1 VTVENRGCAWNLR
14 TLGLTFGDHIEVKNK
29 GPAAVLP
36 QLIGAPT
43 VALVAAIPGGQAVP
57 LIPRKMGQY
66 ALVDRSHDFTQANV
80 YVLAYPT
87 HAVTGLD
94 GKFSIQG
101 LPVGKAKLT
110 AFLPVFGKPQTQEI
124 EVVADQP
131 LEVTLTLP
139 FSEQDYDASKVDRE
153 RPAASAEPAPAK

>member
-1 VTVENRGCAWNLR
+1 
-14 TLGLTFGDHIEVKNK
+14 
-29 GPAAVLP
+29 
-36 QLIGAPT
+36 
-43 VALVAAIPGGQAVP
+43 
-57 LIPRKMGQY
+57 
-66 ALVDRSHDFTQANV
+66 
-80 YVLAYPT
+80 
-87 HAVTGLD
+87 
-94 GKFSIQG
+94 
-101 LPVGKAKLT
+101 VGKAKLT